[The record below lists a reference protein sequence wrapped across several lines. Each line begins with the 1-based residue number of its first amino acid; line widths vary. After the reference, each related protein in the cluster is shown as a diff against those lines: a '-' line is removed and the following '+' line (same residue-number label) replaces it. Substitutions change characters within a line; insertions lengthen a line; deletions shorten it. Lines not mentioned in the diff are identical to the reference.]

1 MYLVAQHRI
10 YDVPLFWSTAEQLF
24 AILPP
29 HRRLLQRLCDVE
41 RRCCVCLWETDS
53 LEAIADRFDQAV
65 GHISVNTYFEVD
77 ETIALGLPA
86 APGTTQP
93 VRAAPAG
100 KRSRRGSAGRA
111 DNGSVRKN
119 VALERIAVH
128 SSALEVAR
136 RFTDDAW
143 NRRDLKALDRL
154 LAPEFIDHDPLLPE
168 QGTGREGF
176 LQTAAAFF
184 SAFPDL
190 HARNLELL
198 EAGESVVLRWTAY
211 GTHHGALKG
220 IPPTGRRVRLKGV
233 VVLRIAGGRIVER
246 WGEFDALGLMRQLG
260 MEMICGA
267 TTGNLEAITGRLA
280 RGCADLS
287 RARTLTTFLT
297 WSPSSP
303 DRRGRCSPIGCAAA
317 AMSSRKP
324 VRTHL
329 CVRSA
334 AGPP

>member
-77 ETIALGLPA
+77 ETTALGLPA

-100 KRSRRGSAGRA
+100 KRSRRGSADRA

-168 QGTGREGF
+168 QGTGREASCRRRPPSSLPFPTCTPG
-176 LQTAAAFF
+176 TWSCWRRARAWCCAGRPTARTTAHSRASRPPAAA
-184 SAFPDL
+184 
-190 HARNLELL
+190 
-198 EAGESVVLRWTAY
+198 
-211 GTHHGALKG
+211 
-220 IPPTGRRVRLKGV
+220 
-233 VVLRIAGGRIVER
+233 
-246 WGEFDALGLMRQLG
+246 
-260 MEMICGA
+260 CG
-267 TTGNLEAITGRLA
+267 
-280 RGCADLS
+280 
-287 RARTLTTFLT
+287 
-297 WSPSSP
+297 
-303 DRRGRCSPIGCAAA
+303 
-317 AMSSRKP
+317 
-324 VRTHL
+324 
-329 CVRSA
+329 
-334 AGPP
+334 